1 MKDVNQKGINVNDNG
16 IVTVEGDV
24 NLNVIDKSID
34 NRVINTIIINT
45 TNSYNL
51 HPDEL
56 PFRTMLLQIL
66 DATRNP
72 IQQFSCFVKNVYNE
86 KHYNHAVIN
95 NVFWNNVYVCNH
107 VNIKYSKDIDL
118 KVGDFIL
125 IEGKIDPYD
134 KPRKKN
140 KTYDIGIE
148 DIKLIKKIYT
158 NNKFGNISGTPEK
171 FDKEYI
177 TRLSIPE
184 QKEFINIQ
192 YRRITR
198 NIEPCYDKIAE
209 MYKSILLNVYYL
221 ERREQ
226 EMITNRLDINCEW
239 DEYPDICI
247 WSAFIRYIICEKHV
261 DDPCTIYLI
270 LSKVLGKTRN
280 LLEEPVTKEEEKL
293 INQNIKQINI
303 NLGSNFSKQLL
314 IDSSQYIRNYI
325 EEFKQINGDI

>member
-1 MKDVNQKGINVNDNG
+1 MKDNNNTNELNNSIVLGNIDMSVTDNS
-16 IVTVEGDV
+16 V
-24 NLNVIDKSID
+24 D
-34 NRVINTIIINT
+34 NRVINTIVINT
-45 TNSYNL
+45 INSYNL

-72 IQQFSCFVKNVYNE
+72 IQQFSCFVKNVYIE
-86 KHYNHAVIN
+86 KHYNHAVVN
-95 NVFWNNVYVCNH
+95 NIFWNNIYVCNH

-148 DIKLIKKIYT
+148 DIKLIKKIST
-158 NNKFGNISGTPEK
+158 NNKFGDISGTPEN
-171 FDKEYI
+171 FDKEYV
-177 TRLSIPE
+177 TQLSIPE

-192 YRRITR
+192 YRRITKS
-198 NIEPCYDKIAE
+198 IEPCYDKIAE

-221 ERREQ
+221 ERKEQ

-247 WSAFIRYIICEKHV
+247 WSSFIRYIICEKHV

-280 LLEEPVTKEEEKL
+280 LLEKPVTKEEDEL
-293 INQNIKQINI
+293 ISSNIKKLNNI
-303 NLGSNFSKQLL
+303 LGKNFSKNIL
-314 IDSSQYIRNYI
+314 IDSSKYIRQYI